1 MKYRLIQSTGKYSNP
16 IKILTR
22 WARDNKMLV
31 DLKDF
36 LNKNDDDH
44 LYMIEEV

>member
-1 MKYRLIQSTGKYSNP
+1 MKYRLVQSTGKYSNP
-16 IKILTR
+16 KKVLTR
-22 WARDNKMLV
+22 WARSKEMLT